1 MMQNSLKFFGTDGIR
16 GKYGD
21 GIINEKF
28 AYNLGLAFA
37 HFLEKKNSGKS
48 KPIFLAHDTR
58 LSGNKLLTSFGEG
71 LERREFIVKNLGVLP
86 TPALAFTV
94 IDQRALAGIM
104 ITASHNPHEDNGFK
118 IFSGDGGKLSIDEEH
133 SIESFITDNQYS
145 FEKVRRPLPDSN
157 DYVNAYLNN
166 FSKCFE
172 NDFLAGKKIVI
183 DLANGATKEIT
194 PICLKS
200 FGAEVISIN
209 QGDGLINDQA
219 GSEFTDGLSE
229 KVIQEKADLG
239 FAHDGDGDRVV
250 FVDRNGQKIHGDKIL
265 GLLALYNKKLSL
277 DNETGFVATH
287 HSNSGLEHTLKQND
301 INFYRSD
308 IGDRNV
314 FTLMREKRIK
324 WGGESS
330 GHVICS
336 DYMNTGDGLFTALS
350 VLNCVKDMQMDLMDM
365 ADQIVLW
372 PSKSISINVEI
383 KRDIATFA
391 NLKSYL
397 DRNKKSHQNSV
408 RILIRYS
415 GTEPKIRLLVEAKN
429 DTLMEKVFNDVR
441 GIVEKE
447 I

>member
-1 MMQNSLKFFGTDGIR
+1 
-16 GKYGD
+16 
-21 GIINEKF
+21 
-28 AYNLGLAFA
+28 
-37 HFLEKKNSGKS
+37 
-48 KPIFLAHDTR
+48 
-58 LSGNKLLTSFGEG
+58 
-71 LERREFIVKNLGVLP
+71 
-86 TPALAFTV
+86 
-94 IDQRALAGIM
+94 
-104 ITASHNPHEDNGFK
+104 
-118 IFSGDGGKLSIDEEH
+118 
-133 SIESFITDNQYS
+133 
-145 FEKVRRPLPDSN
+145 
-157 DYVNAYLNN
+157 
-166 FSKCFE
+166 
-172 NDFLAGKKIVI
+172 
-183 DLANGATKEIT
+183 
-194 PICLKS
+194 
-200 FGAEVISIN
+200 
-209 QGDGLINDQA
+209 
-219 GSEFTDGLSE
+219 
-229 KVIQEKADLG
+229 
-239 FAHDGDGDRVV
+239 
-250 FVDRNGQKIHGDKIL
+250 
-265 GLLALYNKKLSL
+265 
-277 DNETGFVATH
+277 
-287 HSNSGLEHTLKQND
+287 
-301 INFYRSD
+301 
-308 IGDRNV
+308 
-314 FTLMREKRIK
+314 MREKRIK